1 MAELFD
7 QPSITQVSEPVNI
20 GESPVWDRRV
30 GKLFF
35 VDIHHGR
42 IMAYDY
48 TNRTTDIAAEF
59 PGEKKLFS
67 SV

>member
-1 MAELFD
+1 MSHEFNR
-7 QPSITQVSEPVNI
+7 PSITQVTDPVNI

-42 IMAYDY
+42 VMAYDWDKQ
-48 TNRTTDIAAEF
+48 TMDIAAEF
-59 PGEKKLFS
+59 PGKIHIKPS
-67 SV
+67 

>member
-1 MAELFD
+1 MSEPFD
-7 QPSITQVSEPVNI
+7 QPSITQVTEPVNI

-48 TNRTTDIAAEF
+48 AKRTTDIAAEF
-59 PGEKKLFS
+59 LGKK
-67 SV
+67 